1 MDIKKA
7 EDIIDKMYQ
16 DKMSIRVKQKKEGIE
31 VDLSKNI
38 TFTELEEAS
47 ITLLRNYLILKRKN
61 EESNQ
66 IFEENEVLK
75 RAFNRQ
81 SKDIGN
87 YLVELQ
93 QKDKQIDELVKY
105 IDSNNYVDNEECQF
119 QWDFKIDK
127 CIEKGDCKDCIKQYF
142 ETKAKKKG
150 E

>member
-81 SKDIGN
+81 SGAIGN

-93 QKDKQIDELVKY
+93 QKDKQIDLMAEAILNYDDQLVINRYKNIDEVKEEFKEL
-105 IDSNNYVDNEECQF
+105 SN
-119 QWDFKIDK
+119 
-127 CIEKGDCKDCIKQYF
+127 EKG
-142 ETKAKKKG
+142 E
-150 E
+150 